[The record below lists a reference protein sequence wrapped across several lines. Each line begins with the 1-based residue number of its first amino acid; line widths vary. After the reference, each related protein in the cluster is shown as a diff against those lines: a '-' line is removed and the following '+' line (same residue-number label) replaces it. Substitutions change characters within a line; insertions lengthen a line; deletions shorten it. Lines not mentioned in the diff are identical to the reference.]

1 MAELKTLQG
10 ILALIDVVR
19 KAVQTIE
26 KIDNSRLIS

>member
-10 ILALIDVVR
+10 ILALIDVVLR
-19 KAVQTIE
+19 AIQTIE